1 MWGRS
6 DRSNE
11 LIAPINAPIAPN
23 SGGSWA
29 KRPLFTA
36 SAGSMGGWAG
46 IDTPTASER
55 ASRAYADRL
64 VTHPESK
71 VIDALSRCG
80 ARFST

>member
-6 DRSNE
+6 NRSNE

-36 SAGSMGGWAG
+36 SAGSMGLRLL
-46 IDTPTASER
+46 DTPTVTEG

-64 VTHPESK
+64 LTHPESK

>member
-11 LIAPINAPIAPN
+11 LIAPINASIAPN

-36 SAGSMGGWAG
+36 SAGSMGLRL
-46 IDTPTASER
+46 IYMPTASER
-55 ASRAYADRL
+55 ASRAYSDRL

>member
-6 DRSNE
+6 NRSNE
-11 LIAPINAPIAPN
+11 LIAPINASIAPN

-29 KRPLFTA
+29 KRPLFNA
-36 SAGSMGGWAG
+36 SAGSMGLRLL
-46 IDTPTASER
+46 DTPTVSER

>member
-6 DRSNE
+6 NRSNE
-11 LIAPINAPIAPN
+11 LIALINASIAPN

-36 SAGSMGGWAG
+36 SAGSMGLRLL
-46 IDTPTASER
+46 DTPTVSER

-64 VTHPESK
+64 VTHPDSK